1 LHLEAFAASL
11 GVTLL
16 AEFGDKTQLAIVALG
31 TRYDRLAVMLGSLS
45 AFALIDGLTIIL
57 GEALAALVPM
67 SLLLIASGLVF
78 IAIGFYILV
87 SKGDEEVTVRGGRF
101 AAVSSFMTISMM
113 ELGDKTQ
120 LALVALAARYQS
132 PAEVFT
138 GMILGFLL
146 LTAAALLVGRVLSE
160 RMPLRYLRVG
170 SAALFMAFGLLSIA
184 GLALGIDLS

>member
-1 LHLEAFAASL
+1 MASL

-31 TRYDRLAVMLGSLS
+31 THYDRLAVMLGSLS

-57 GEALAALVPM
+57 GEALAALVPT

-78 IAIGFYILV
+78 VAIGFYILV

-120 LALVALAARYQS
+120 LALVALAAKYQS
-132 PAEVFT
+132 PVEVFT

-160 RMPLRYLRVG
+160 RMPLRYLRIG